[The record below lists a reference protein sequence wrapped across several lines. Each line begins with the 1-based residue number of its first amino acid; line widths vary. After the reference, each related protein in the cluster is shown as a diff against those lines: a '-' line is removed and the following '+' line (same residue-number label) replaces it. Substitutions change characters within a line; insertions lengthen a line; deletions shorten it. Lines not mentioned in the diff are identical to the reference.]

1 MRASSSER
9 GEVSLTALL
18 TAMAIMVVVLG
29 STLGMLDSVTRVA
42 ADGTRRTDAQDAAR
56 SSVDRISAALRNLAS
71 PTPQQP
77 QAVDQASAASLVF
90 KTVDADGPN
99 SGDNATN
106 TKRVR
111 YCLDDAAQ
119 LQEQTQTW
127 TTAAVPA
134 MPSTSGCPASDWT
147 RTQILAQH
155 VVNGEVPIFSFDSAV
170 LTDISAIHLELL
182 VDTDV
187 VRAPGSTRL
196 ASGVFL
202 RNQNRRPTAAFTA
215 TRTSGR
221 IVLNGSASSDP
232 EGQALDYAWFDGT
245 TAIGS
250 GITLSYPVAAGSPHS
265 LSLQVTDP
273 AGLSAVSATQA
284 VVG

>member
-1 MRASSSER
+1 MRGSCER

-18 TAMAIMVVVLG
+18 TAMVLMVIVLG
-29 STLGMLDSVTRVA
+29 STLGVLDGVTRVA
-42 ADGTRRTDAQDAAR
+42 ADGTRRTDSQDVAR
-56 SSVDRISAALRNLAS
+56 SAVDRVSAALRNLAS
-71 PTPQQP
+71 PTPEQP
-77 QAVDQASAASLVF
+77 QAVDEASAASLVF
-90 KTVDADGPN
+90 TTVDAEGPN
-99 SGDNATN
+99 SGTNATN

-111 YCLDDAAQ
+111 YCLDGAAQ

-127 TTAAVPA
+127 TSVAVPA
-134 MPSTSGCPASDWT
+134 MPSTAGCPATGWT

-155 VVNGEVPIFSFDSAV
+155 VVNGDVPIFSFDSAV

-187 VRAPGSTRL
+187 ARAPGATRL

-202 RNQNRRPTAAFTA
+202 RNQNRRPAAAFTA

-250 GITLSYPVAAGSPHS
+250 GITLSYPVAVGSSHS
-265 LSLQVTDP
+265 LWLKVTDP
-273 AGLSAVSATQA
+273 ADLSAVSATQV